1 MRRPTLLFL
10 AVLLTALSVSCAE
23 ADPPASDGNDAAEA
37 LETPAPE
44 GKDRNSGG
52 KKTEPPPPE
61 WDGPNFVVTTF
72 EGERFELA
80 AQAGH
85 PVVLN
90 FWESW

>member
-1 MRRPTLLFL
+1 MRRSTQLFL
-10 AVLLTALSVSCAE
+10 AFVAVALTTACAST
-23 ADPPASDGNDAAEA
+23 A
-37 LETPAPE
+37 PAPGPE
-44 GKDRNSGG
+44 AGG
-52 KKTEPPPPE
+52 SPETSAPSARSDPRKADKKGTAQEPE
-61 WDGPNFVVTTF
+61 WGGPNFVVTTF

>member
-1 MRRPTLLFL
+1 MRRSSLVLL
-10 AVLLTALSVSCAE
+10 AVVLTALSVSCAE
-23 ADPPASDGNDAAEA
+23 ADPPPRGANDAVAPS
-37 LETPAPE
+37 ETPTPE
-44 GKDRNSGG
+44 GKDRNAGG
-52 KKTEPPPPE
+52 KKTQAPPPE

>member
-1 MRRPTLLFL
+1 MRRPSLLLL
-10 AVLLTALSVSCAE
+10 AAALTASFASCAE
-23 ADPPASDGNDAAEA
+23 AESPPAEINDAAEA
-37 LETPAPE
+37 PESPTPD
-44 GKDRNSGG
+44 GKDRKNDG
-52 KKTEPPPPE
+52 KKTEALPPE

-72 EGERFELA
+72 EGKRFELA